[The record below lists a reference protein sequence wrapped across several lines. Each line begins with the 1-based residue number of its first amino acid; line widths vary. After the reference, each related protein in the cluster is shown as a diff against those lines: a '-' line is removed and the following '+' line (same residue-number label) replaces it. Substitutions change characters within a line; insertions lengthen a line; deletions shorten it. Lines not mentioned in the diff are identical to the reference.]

1 MLLSALSAL
10 PCAAKTTA
18 RWMNCARVLGTGA
31 GKSQSQSWGK
41 SWGKS
46 LCKQWRINA
55 GIGLLT
61 LCSTAAW
68 AQAPSTAA
76 QRLEQLRLS
85 LLERAVQAAV
95 RVDTTAWIDS
105 QGRLQESSRFRQS
118 LKFGEVQASLAAQAH
133 MQEQALTQTQGQAQT
148 PDMPQRTA
156 QDLTRQNGL
165 MAELDKAC
173 APGASGLQHV
183 IQFETE
189 MAPEV
194 PAAWQNALRMAI
206 QDSDWHRPR
215 AAKWRL
221 LPAIATEPFASPYEQ
236 ALMQAPRIQTAW
248 RLKVRVS
255 MPRGQGTALRLEMSL
270 LQSDAT
276 QHQYKDESWLPV
288 QTVASEWSEPAWNR
302 ASVEALNARLAVW
315 SNRLAQ
321 WLQCQ
326 PVRPA
331 VTAQSGKT
339 FTIAAGQLAGI
350 KTGDEWVLLQPQRL
364 STHMMEPETL
374 AHLVHATVV
383 EVLPHS
389 AKLRLDAGPS
399 LELAN
404 EPGQWQAWSWADL
417 QALTSAPEAA
427 KVAYQPT
434 PETRWPAAGA
444 ARKSPL

>member
-1 MLLSALSAL
+1 MLLPALSAL
-10 PCAAKTTA
+10 PSATPNATPSASLKA
-18 RWMNCARVLGTGA
+18 PRLVNCARVWGLRLG
-31 GKSQSQSWGK
+31 
-41 SWGKS
+41 
-46 LCKQWRINA
+46 L
-55 GIGLLT
+55 GLLT

-68 AQAPSTAA
+68 AQTPSTAA
-76 QRLEQLRLS
+76 QRLEQLRLG

-133 MQEQALTQTQGQAQT
+133 MQALAQAQAQGQDVQ
-148 PDMPQRTA
+148 QRTA

-165 MAELDKAC
+165 IAELDKAC
-173 APGASGLQHV
+173 AAGATGLQHV
-183 IQFETE
+183 VQFETE
-189 MAPEV
+189 LAPEV
-194 PAAWQNALRMAI
+194 PAAWQTPLRMAI
-206 QDSDWHRPR
+206 QESDWHRTR
-215 AAKWRL
+215 NAKWRL
-221 LPAIATEPFASPYEQ
+221 LPTAASEPYASPYEQ
-236 ALMQAPRIQTAW
+236 ALMQAPRIPTAW

-255 MPRGQGTALRLEMSL
+255 MPRGQGTALRLEMAL
-270 LQSDAT
+270 LQSDGT
-276 QHQYKDESWLPV
+276 QNQYRDESWLPV
-288 QTVASEWSEPAWNR
+288 QTVASDWSEPAWSR
-302 ASVEALNARLAVW
+302 ASVEALNARLTVW
-315 SNRLAQ
+315 SQRLAQ

-389 AKLRLDAGPS
+389 AKLRMDAGPT

-404 EPGQWQAWSWADL
+404 EPGQWQAWSWADV
-417 QALTSAPEAA
+417 QAMTNAPEAA
-427 KVAYQPT
+427 KFATQST
-434 PETRWPAAGA
+434 PETRWPAANA

>member
-1 MLLSALSAL
+1 MIPYNCFLDQFGDQAVLASQVLCGAL
-10 PCAAKTTA
+10 PKAT
-18 RWMNCARVLGTGA
+18 RGVNCARVWGLGLG
-31 GKSQSQSWGK
+31 
-41 SWGKS
+41 
-46 LCKQWRINA
+46 L
-55 GIGLLT
+55 GLLT

-76 QRLEQLRLS
+76 QRLEQLRLN

-133 MQEQALTQTQGQAQT
+133 MQAQAQAQAQAQG
-148 PDMPQRTA
+148 PDQQQRTA
-156 QDLTRQNGL
+156 QDLTRQTGL
-165 MAELDKAC
+165 IAELDKAC
-173 APGASGLQHV
+173 ASGDTGLQHV
-183 IQFETE
+183 VQFETE

-194 PAAWQNALRMAI
+194 PAAWQGPLRMAI
-206 QDSDWHRPR
+206 QDSDWHRTR
-215 AAKWRL
+215 NAKWHL
-221 LPAIATEPFASPYEQ
+221 LPSAATEPYASPYEQ
-236 ALMQAPRIQTAW
+236 ALMQAPRVQTAW

-255 MPRGQGTALRLEMSL
+255 MPRGQGTALRLEMAL
-270 LQSDAT
+270 LQSDGT
-276 QHQYKDESWLPV
+276 QNQYRDESWLPV
-288 QTVASEWSEPAWNR
+288 QTVASDWSEPAWSR
-302 ASVEALNARLAVW
+302 ASVDALNARLTVW
-315 SNRLAQ
+315 SQRLAQ

-389 AKLRLDAGPS
+389 AKLRMDAGPT

-404 EPGQWQAWSWADL
+404 APGQWQAWSWADV
-417 QALTSAPEAA
+417 QAMTQAPEAA
-427 KVAYQPT
+427 KIATQST
-434 PETRWPAAGA
+434 PETRWPAANA

>member
-10 PCAAKTTA
+10 PCAAKTTV
-18 RWMNCARVLGTGA
+18 RWVNCARALSKCVDKNLGINA
-31 GKSQSQSWGK
+31 GKSLAQ
-41 SWGKS
+41 
-46 LCKQWRINA
+46 QWRISA
-55 GIGLLT
+55 AIGMLT
-61 LCSTAAW
+61 LSSAAW

-133 MQEQALTQTQGQAQT
+133 MQAQAQAQ
-148 PDMPQRTA
+148 DVSQRTA

-173 APGASGLQHV
+173 APGATGLQHV
-183 IQFETE
+183 VQFETE

-194 PAAWQNALRMAI
+194 PAAWQGPLRTAI
-206 QDSDWHRPR
+206 QESDWHRTR
-215 AAKWRL
+215 NAKWRL
-221 LPAIATEPFASPYEQ
+221 LPSAATEPFASHYEQ
-236 ALMQAPRIQTAW
+236 ALMQAPRVQTAW

-255 MPRGQGTALRLEMSL
+255 MPRGQGTALRLEMAL
-270 LQSDAT
+270 LQSDGT
-276 QHQYKDESWLPV
+276 QNQYKDESWLPV
-288 QTVASEWSEPAWNR
+288 QTVASDWSEPAWSR
-302 ASVEALNARLAVW
+302 ASVEALNARLTVW

-364 STHMMEPETL
+364 STHLMEPETL

-389 AKLRLDAGPS
+389 AKLRLDAGPT
-399 LELAN
+399 LELAH
-404 EPGQWQAWSWADL
+404 EPGQWQAWSWADV
-417 QALTSAPEAA
+417 QAMTSAPEAA

-434 PETRWPAAGA
+434 PETRWPAANA

>member
-1 MLLSALSAL
+1 MLLPALSAL
-10 PCAAKTTA
+10 PSAPPSAPPKA
-18 RWMNCARVLGTGA
+18 LRLVNCARVLRMRVGM
-31 GKSQSQSWGK
+31 
-41 SWGKS
+41 
-46 LCKQWRINA
+46 
-55 GIGLLT
+55 GLLM
-61 LCSTAAW
+61 LCSSVAW

-76 QRLEQLRLS
+76 QRLEQLRLG

-105 QGRLQESSRFRQS
+105 EGRLQESSRFRQS
-118 LKFGEVQASLAAQAH
+118 LRFGEVQASLAAQAH
-133 MQEQALTQTQGQAQT
+133 MQVQAQVQAQAQAQAQGQDVQ
-148 PDMPQRTA
+148 QRTA

-165 MAELDKAC
+165 LAELDKAC
-173 APGASGLQHV
+173 APGATGLQHV
-183 IQFETE
+183 VHFETE
-189 MAPEV
+189 MAPDV
-194 PAAWQNALRMAI
+194 PAAWQTPLRMAI
-206 QDSDWHRPR
+206 QESDWHRTR
-215 AAKWRL
+215 NANWHL
-221 LPAIATEPFASPYEQ
+221 LPTTATEPYASPYER
-236 ALMQAPRIQTAW
+236 ALMQAPRIPTAW

-255 MPRGQGTALRLEMSL
+255 MPRGQGTALRLELSL
-270 LQSDAT
+270 LQSDGT
-276 QHQYKDESWLPV
+276 QNQYKDESWLAV
-288 QTVASEWSEPAWNR
+288 QTVASHWSEPVWSR
-302 ASVEALNARLAVW
+302 ASVEALNARLTVW

-389 AKLRLDAGPS
+389 AKLRMDAGPA

-417 QALTSAPEAA
+417 QAITNAPEAA
-427 KVAYQPT
+427 KIATQSI
-434 PETRWPAAGA
+434 PETRWPVANA

>member
-10 PCAAKTTA
+10 PCTAKTTA
-18 RWMNCARVLGTGA
+18 RWVNGARVLGTSS
-31 GKSQSQSWGK
+31 GKSLSQKLSQSLRQSWGK
-41 SWGKS
+41 
-46 LCKQWRINA
+46 QWRISA

-68 AQAPSTAA
+68 AQAPNTAA

-105 QGRLQESSRFRQS
+105 QGRLQETSRFRQS

-133 MQEQALTQTQGQAQT
+133 MQAQAQAQ
-148 PDMPQRTA
+148 DVQQRTA

-173 APGASGLQHV
+173 APGATGLQHV

-194 PAAWQNALRMAI
+194 PAAWQSPLRAAI
-206 QDSDWHRPR
+206 HESDWHRTR
-215 AAKWRL
+215 NAKWRL
-221 LPAIATEPFASPYEQ
+221 LPAAATEPYASPYEQ
-236 ALMQAPRIQTAW
+236 ALMQGPRIQTAW

-255 MPRGQGTALRLEMSL
+255 MPRGPGTALRLEMSL
-270 LQSDAT
+270 LQSDGT
-276 QHQYKDESWLPV
+276 QNQYKDESWLPV
-288 QTVASEWSEPAWNR
+288 QTMASDWSEPAWTR
-302 ASVEALNARLAVW
+302 ASVEALNARLTMW

-389 AKLRLDAGPS
+389 AKLRLDAGPT

-434 PETRWPAAGA
+434 PETRWPAANA

>member
-1 MLLSALSAL
+1 MLLPAVSAL
-10 PCAAKTTA
+10 PNATPNATPSASLKA
-18 RWMNCARVLGTGA
+18 PRLVNCARVWGLGLGF
-31 GKSQSQSWGK
+31 GW
-41 SWGKS
+41 
-46 LCKQWRINA
+46 
-55 GIGLLT
+55 LT
-61 LCSTAAW
+61 LCSSGAW

-76 QRLEQLRLS
+76 QRLEQLRLG

-133 MQEQALTQTQGQAQT
+133 MQAQAQAQT
-148 PDMPQRTA
+148 QAQAQAQGPDVQQRTA

-165 MAELDKAC
+165 IAELDKAC
-173 APGASGLQHV
+173 ASGATGLQHV
-183 IQFETE
+183 VRFETE
-189 MAPEV
+189 IAPEV
-194 PAAWQNALRMAI
+194 PAAWQTPLRMAI
-206 QDSDWHRPR
+206 QESDWHRTR
-215 AAKWRL
+215 NAKWRL
-221 LPAIATEPFASPYEQ
+221 LPSMASEPYASPYEQ
-236 ALMQAPRIQTAW
+236 ALMQAPRVQTAW
-248 RLKVRVS
+248 RLQVRVS
-255 MPRGQGTALRLEMSL
+255 MPRGQGTALRLDMSL
-270 LQSDAT
+270 LQSDGS
-276 QHQYKDESWLPV
+276 QNQYRDESWLPV
-288 QTVASEWSEPAWNR
+288 QTVASDWSEPAWSR
-302 ASVEALNARLAVW
+302 ASVEALNTRLTVW
-315 SNRLAQ
+315 SQRLAQ

-389 AKLRLDAGPS
+389 AKLRLDAGPAI
-399 LELAN
+399 ELAN
-404 EPGQWQAWSWADL
+404 EPGQWQAWSWADV
-417 QALTSAPEAA
+417 QALTNAPEAA
-427 KVAYQPT
+427 KIATQST
-434 PETRWPAAGA
+434 PETRWPAASA

>member
-1 MLLSALSAL
+1 MLLPTLLAL
-10 PCAAKTTA
+10 PSAPQKAP
-18 RWMNCARVLGTGA
+18 RLVRCARVL
-31 GKSQSQSWGK
+31 SMSV
-41 SWGKS
+41 
-46 LCKQWRINA
+46 

-61 LCSTAAW
+61 LCGSAAW
-68 AQAPSTAA
+68 AQAPNTAA
-76 QRLEQLRLS
+76 QRLEQLRLA

-118 LKFGEVQASLAAQAH
+118 LRFGEVQASLAAQA
-133 MQEQALTQTQGQAQT
+133 QIQAQAQ
-148 PDMPQRTA
+148 DVHQRTA

-165 MAELDKAC
+165 LADLDKAC
-173 APGASGLQHV
+173 APGTTGLQHV
-183 IQFETE
+183 VHFETE
-189 MAPEV
+189 MAPDV
-194 PAAWQNALRMAI
+194 PAAWQTPLRMAI
-206 QDSDWHRPR
+206 QESDWHRTR
-215 AAKWRL
+215 NANWHL
-221 LPAIATEPFASPYEQ
+221 LPTTATEPYASAYEQ
-236 ALMQAPRIQTAW
+236 ALMQAPRIPSAW

-255 MPRGQGTALRLEMSL
+255 MPRGQGSALRLEMSL
-270 LQSDAT
+270 LQNGGM
-276 QHQYKDESWLPV
+276 QNQYKDESWLAV
-288 QTVASEWSEPAWNR
+288 QTVASNWSEPAWSR
-302 ASVEALNARLAVW
+302 ASVEALNARLTVW

-374 AHLVHATVV
+374 AHMVHATVV

-389 AKLRLDAGPS
+389 AKLRMDAGPS

-417 QALTSAPEAA
+417 QAMTNAPEAA
-427 KVAYQPT
+427 KIATQST
-434 PETRWPAAGA
+434 PETRWPMANA
-444 ARKSPL
+444 ARKAPL

>member
-1 MLLSALSAL
+1 
-10 PCAAKTTA
+10 
-18 RWMNCARVLGTGA
+18 
-31 GKSQSQSWGK
+31 
-41 SWGKS
+41 
-46 LCKQWRINA
+46 
-55 GIGLLT
+55 
-61 LCSTAAW
+61 
-68 AQAPSTAA
+68 
-76 QRLEQLRLS
+76 LRLS

-105 QGRLQESSRFRQS
+105 QGRLQETSRFRQS

-133 MQEQALTQTQGQAQT
+133 MQAQAQAQ
-148 PDMPQRTA
+148 DVQQRTA

-173 APGASGLQHV
+173 APGATGLQHV

-194 PAAWQNALRMAI
+194 PAAWQSPLRAAI
-206 QDSDWHRPR
+206 QESDWHRTR
-215 AAKWRL
+215 NAKWRL
-221 LPAIATEPFASPYEQ
+221 LPAAATEPYASPYEQ

-255 MPRGQGTALRLEMSL
+255 MPRGPGTALRLEMSL
-270 LQSDAT
+270 LQSDGT
-276 QHQYKDESWLPV
+276 QNQYKDESWLPV
-288 QTVASEWSEPAWNR
+288 QTMASDWSEPAWTR

-350 KTGDEWVLLQPQRL
+350 QTGDEWVLLQPQRL

-389 AKLRLDAGPS
+389 AKLRLDAGPT

-434 PETRWPAAGA
+434 PETRWPAANA